1 MLVDVITC
9 SFYVF
14 PINMLFSSFR
24 QIDYVCSPFFSSGTT
39 QSEIRGFLSR
49 FAPPFKHSRI
59 FSLY

>member
-49 FAPPFKHSRI
+49 FAPPF
-59 FSLY
+59 

>member
-39 QSEIRGFLSR
+39 QSEIRDSL
-49 FAPPFKHSRI
+49 FAPPFKHSSI